1 MHVQD
6 VAPKALLVGLALV
19 PTRLILLLQAMLDRL
34 RLPLKALLANIPLE
48 GGSIKMRVI
57 GGSEHFKQFFFS
69 KLHCVRHPVQVLHL
83 GSQHLFCLDHHGA
96 GLSYA

>member
-1 MHVQD
+1 MHLD

-19 PTRLILLLQAMLDRL
+19 PTRLILLLLRAMLDRL
-34 RLPLKALLANIPLE
+34 RLPLKVLLANIPLE
-48 GGSIKMRVI
+48 GDSIKMRVI
-57 GGSEHFKQFFFS
+57 GGSEHFKQFFE
-69 KLHCVRHPVQVLHL
+69 LHCVRHPVQVLYL